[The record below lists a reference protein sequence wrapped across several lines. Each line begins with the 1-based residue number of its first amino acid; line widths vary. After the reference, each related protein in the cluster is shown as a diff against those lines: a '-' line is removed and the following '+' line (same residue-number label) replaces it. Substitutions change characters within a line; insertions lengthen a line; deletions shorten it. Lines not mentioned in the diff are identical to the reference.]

1 MITDNRKKRIYKRID
16 DRKIK
21 MLMGKAFKVFDEN
34 TVATIIQEVVRL
46 YPATRRFD
54 EKTFRILSDNKDNEH
69 FLKLL
74 REKIKVNTK

>member
-1 MITDNRKKRIYKRID
+1 MITDKRKKKIYANIEDK
-16 DRKIK
+16 KIK
-21 MLMGKAFKVFDEN
+21 MLLGKAFKVFDEN
-34 TVATIIQEVVRL
+34 TVATFIQEVVRL

>member
-1 MITDNRKKRIYKRID
+1 MITDIRKKKIYANIEDK
-16 DRKIK
+16 KIK
-21 MLMGKAFKVFDEN
+21 MLLGKAFKVFDEN

-54 EKTFRILSDNKDNEH
+54 EKTFKILNDNCDNQH